1 MMRFSGRR
9 VKQGGV
15 NPGSVARR
23 LSIEQP
29 DRSSDNSMNSTYP
42 TRNSVLAAA
51 PARKA
56 RRVPAPRIWPV
67 TANDFYA
74 ILGGLAF
81 LIIAM
86 WVRHG
91 GLHELGT
98 TAGILTAAGE
108 ISALYGTF
116 LVLIQLILMS
126 RSPWLDQVF
135 GQDRIT
141 DAHRWVGFT
150 AIWLLV
156 AHAVLTTVGYAMGIG
171 ASPVDELFTLLTTYP
186 YVLWSAVSLGLFI
199 LVAISSVRAVRR
211 RASYETWYA
220 IHLYTYL
227 AIALGFLHQLFVG
240 VDFSTDQVAS
250 LFWISLYVIAFG
262 SLAVFRFGQPIA
274 ISWRHRF
281 HVANVV
287 EEVPGVA
294 SLYLTGRELDQLPVR
309 AGQWFRLRFMT
320 REGWFRAHPFS
331 ISAAPNGK
339 YLRFTI
345 KELGDYTKKMRQIPV
360 GTGVFVEGPYGA
372 LTGAARTRARVLLI
386 AGGIGI
392 TPLRALLEELPAS
405 RGNLT
410 LVYRTSGPEEV
421 VFKREIDELAS
432 LRGATVHYLV
442 GRRGSREMPSDPLDP
457 RALRRLVPD
466 IHDRDIYVCGPTGM
480 MTRVLSGLRWLRIPD
495 KQIHYER
502 FAF

>member
-1 MMRFSGRR
+1 MD
-9 VKQGGV
+9 
-15 NPGSVARR
+15 GSYA
-23 LSIEQP
+23 
-29 DRSSDNSMNSTYP
+29 
-42 TRNSVLAAA
+42 TRNSARSAS

-56 RRVPAPRIWPV
+56 RRVPLPRVWPV
-67 TANDFYA
+67 KASDFYA
-74 ILGGLAF
+74 ILGGLAL
-81 LIIAM
+81 LIIGM
-86 WVRHG
+86 WIRHG

-98 TAGILTAAGE
+98 TSGIFTAAGE
-108 ISALYGTF
+108 ISALYGTY

-126 RSPWLDQVF
+126 RSPWLDQIF

-141 DAHRWVGFT
+141 DAHRWVGFG

-156 AHAVLTTVGYAMGIG
+156 AHAVLTTVGYAMGVG
-171 ASPVDELFTLLTTYP
+171 ASPVDEFFTLLTTYP
-186 YVLWSAVSLGLFI
+186 YVLWSAVALVLFMAVGI
-199 LVAISSVRAVRR
+199 TSVRAVRR
-211 RASYETWYA
+211 KASYETWYA

-240 VDFSTDQVAS
+240 VDFTTDQVAS
-250 LFWISLYVIAFG
+250 LFWIGLYVVAFG

-274 ISWRHRF
+274 ITWRHQFR
-281 HVANVV
+281 VANVV
-287 EEVPGVA
+287 EEGPGVA
-294 SLYLTGRELDQLPVR
+294 SLYISGRDLDKLAVR

-320 REGWFRAHPFS
+320 SQGWYRAHPFS

-345 KELGDYTKKMRQIPV
+345 KELGDYTKTLQKIPI
-360 GTGVFVEGPYGA
+360 GTRVFLEGPYGA
-372 LTGAARTRARVLLI
+372 LTGATRTKARVLLV

-410 LVYRTSGPEEV
+410 LVYRTSGPEEL
-421 VFKREIDELAS
+421 VFKHELDELAS

-442 GRRGSREMPSDPLDP
+442 GRRGSREMPADPLDP
-457 RALRRLVPD
+457 RSLRRLVPD
-466 IHDRDIYVCGPTGM
+466 ILERDIYVCGPTGM

>member
-1 MMRFSGRR
+1 M
-9 VKQGGV
+9 
-15 NPGSVARR
+15 
-23 LSIEQP
+23 
-29 DRSSDNSMNSTYP
+29 
-42 TRNSVLAAA
+42 AA
-51 PARKA
+51 PYQAPAMYASSSSSHGNVYDLMNGPTTIRNPALASVPTRKA
-56 RRVPAPRIWPV
+56 RRVPVPRVWPV
-67 TANDFYA
+67 KAVDVYA
-74 ILGGLAF
+74 VLGGNGV
-81 LIIAM
+81 LIAAM

-91 GLHELGT
+91 GLRLLAT
-98 TAGILTAAGE
+98 PAGAFTAAGE
-108 ISALYGTF
+108 IAALYGTY

-126 RSPWLDQVF
+126 RNPWLDQIF

-141 DAHRWVGFT
+141 DAHRWVGFG

-156 AHAVLTTVGYAMGIG
+156 GHAILTTIGYALGVG
-171 ASPVDELFTLLTTYP
+171 SSPVAEFVTLLSSYP
-186 YVLWSAVSLGLFI
+186 YVLWSAVSLVLFI
-199 LVAISSVRAVRR
+199 VVAFSSVRAARR

-220 IHLYTYL
+220 IHLTTYL

-240 VDFSTDQVAS
+240 SDFATDLVAR
-250 LFWISLYVIAFG
+250 LYWIALYVIAFG
-262 SLAVFRFGQPIA
+262 TLAVFRFGGPLA
-274 ISWRHRF
+274 LSRRHRF

-287 EEVPGVA
+287 QEAPGVV
-294 SLYLTGRELDQLPVR
+294 SLYVTGRNLDKLPVR
-309 AGQWFRLRFMT
+309 AGQWFRLRFLT
-320 REGWFRAHPFS
+320 RGGWYRAHPFS
-331 ISAAPNGK
+331 ISAAPNSK

-345 KELGDYTKKMRQIPV
+345 KDLGDYTGMLQRMKV
-360 GTGVFVEGPYGA
+360 GTPVFVEGPHGIM
-372 LTGAARTRARVLLI
+372 TGANRTRAGVLLV

-410 LVYRTSGPEEV
+410 LVYRASGPDEV
-421 VFKREIDELAS
+421 IFKSEIDELAS

-466 IHDRDIYVCGPTGM
+466 IADRDIYVCGPTGM

-502 FAF
+502 FAL

>member
-1 MMRFSGRR
+1 LDAKDPSGKIGRR
-9 VKQGGV
+9 
-15 NPGSVARR
+15 N
-23 LSIEQP
+23 
-29 DRSSDNSMNSTYP
+29 NSMTGTYQ
-42 TRNSVLAAA
+42 TRSAAQTAA

-56 RRVPAPRIWPV
+56 RRVPVPRIWPV
-67 TANDFYA
+67 TANDIYA
-74 ILGGLAF
+74 LLLGNGALILG
-81 LIIAM
+81 M
-86 WVRHG
+86 WIRHG
-91 GLHELGT
+91 GPNQLNT
-98 TAGILTAAGE
+98 PAGIFTAAGE
-108 ISALYGTF
+108 LCALYGTY
-116 LVLIQLILMS
+116 LVLIQLVLMS

-141 DAHRWVGFT
+141 DAHRWVGFS

-156 AHAVLTTVGYAMGIG
+156 FHATLTTIGYSMRLQN
-171 ASPVDELFTLLTTYP
+171 SLVDEIVAQLTTYP
-186 YVLWSAVSLGLFI
+186 YVLWSAAALFLFI
-199 LVAISSVRAVRR
+199 AVGISSVRAVRR

-227 AIALGFLHQLFVG
+227 AIALAFLHQLFVG
-240 VDFSTDQVAS
+240 VDFTTDQVAS
-250 LFWISLYVIAFG
+250 LYWIGLYVIAFG
-262 SLAVFRFGQPIA
+262 SLLVFRFGKPIA

-287 EEVPGVA
+287 EEGPGVA
-294 SLYLTGRELDQLPVR
+294 SLYLTGRDLDQLAVR
-309 AGQWFRLRFMT
+309 AGQWFRLRFLT

-345 KELGDYTKKMRQIPV
+345 KELGDYTRTLQRIPI
-360 GTGVFVEGPYGA
+360 GTPVFLEGPYGV
-372 LTGAARTRARVLLI
+372 LTGAVRRKARVLLV

-410 LVYRTSGPEEV
+410 LVYRASGPEDV

-442 GRRGSREMPSDPLDP
+442 GRRGSREMPDDPLDP

-466 IHDRDIYVCGPTGM
+466 INDRDIYVCGPTGM
-480 MTRVLSGLRWLRIPD
+480 MARTLSSLRRLRIPD
-495 KQIHYER
+495 RQIHYER

>member
-1 MMRFSGRR
+1 MS
-9 VKQGGV
+9 
-15 NPGSVARR
+15 AT
-23 LSIEQP
+23 
-29 DRSSDNSMNSTYP
+29 ST
-42 TRNSVLAAA
+42 TRNTALAAA

-56 RRVPAPRIWPV
+56 RRVPAPRVWPV

-74 ILGGLAF
+74 ILGGIGL
-81 LIIAM
+81 LIAGM

-98 TAGILTAAGE
+98 TAGIFTAAGE
-108 ISALYGTF
+108 ICALYGTY
-116 LVLIQLILMS
+116 LVLIQFILMS

-141 DAHRWVGFT
+141 AAHRWVGF
-150 AIWLLV
+150 AAVWLLV
-156 AHAVLTTVGYAMGIG
+156 FHGILTTVGYAMGIN
-171 ASPVDELFTLLTTYP
+171 ANIVDEFFTLIETYP
-186 YVLWSAVSLGLFI
+186 YVLWSVVALGLFI
-199 LVAISSVRAVRR
+199 VVAISSVRAARA

-220 IHLYTYL
+220 IHLYVYL

-240 VDFSTDQVAS
+240 VDFTTDLMAR
-250 LFWISLYVIAFG
+250 LFWIGLYTIAVG
-262 SLAVFRFGQPIA
+262 TLLVFRFGQPIA

-281 HVANVV
+281 QVANVV
-287 EEVPGVA
+287 EEAPGVT
-294 SLYLTGRELDQLPVR
+294 SLSLSGRELDQLPVR
-309 AGQWFRLRFMT
+309 AGQWFRLRFLT
-320 REGWFRAHPFS
+320 KEGWYRAHPFS

-339 YLRFTI
+339 FLRFTI
-345 KELGDYTKKMRQIPV
+345 KELGDYTSKLQRMPV
-360 GTGVFVEGPYGA
+360 GTSVFVEGPYGV
-372 LTGAARTRARVLLI
+372 LTGAARTKARVLLI

-410 LVYRTSGPEEV
+410 LLYRASGPEDV
-421 VFKREIDELAS
+421 VFEREIDELAR
-432 LRGATVHYLV
+432 LRGASVHYLV
-442 GRRGSREMPSDPLDP
+442 GRRGSPEMPTDPLDP

-466 IHDRDIYVCGPTGM
+466 INDRDIYVCGPHGM
-480 MTRVLSGLRWLRIPD
+480 MTRTIDSLRRLRVPD

>member
-1 MMRFSGRR
+1 MDG
-9 VKQGGV
+9 
-15 NPGSVARR
+15 
-23 LSIEQP
+23 
-29 DRSSDNSMNSTYP
+29 TYT
-42 TRNSVLAAA
+42 TRKNVRAAA
-51 PARKA
+51 PARKV
-56 RRVPAPRIWPV
+56 RRVPVPRVWPV

-81 LIIAM
+81 LILGM

-91 GLHELGT
+91 GINELAT
-98 TAGILTAAGE
+98 TSGIFTAAGE
-108 ISALYGTF
+108 ISALYGTY

-126 RSPWLDQVF
+126 RSPWLDQIF

-156 AHAVLTTVGYAMGIG
+156 GHAVFTTIGYAMGIG
-171 ASPVDELFTLLTTYP
+171 ASPVDELVTLLTTYP
-186 YVLWSAVSLGLFI
+186 YVLWSAVSLLLFI
-199 LVAISSVRAVRR
+199 AVAISSVRAVRR
-211 RASYETWYA
+211 KASYETWYA

-240 VDFSTDQVAS
+240 VDFTTDQVAS
-250 LFWISLYVIAFG
+250 LFWIGLYLVAFG

-274 ISWRHRF
+274 ITWRHRF
-281 HVANVV
+281 RVANVV
-287 EEVPGVA
+287 EEAPGVA
-294 SLYLTGRELDQLPVR
+294 SLYVAGRELDQLAVR
-309 AGQWFRLRFMT
+309 AGQWFRLRFVT
-320 REGWFRAHPFS
+320 KQGWFRAHPFS

-345 KELGDYTKKMRQIPV
+345 KELGDYTKTLQAIPV
-360 GTGVFVEGPYGA
+360 GTRVILEGPYGTF
-372 LTGAARTRARVLLI
+372 TGAARTKARVLLI

-410 LVYRTSGPEEV
+410 LLYRASGPEEV
-421 VFKREIDELAS
+421 VFKGEIDELAS

-442 GRRGSREMPSDPLDP
+442 GRRGSREMPADPLDP
-457 RALRRLVPD
+457 RSLRRLVPD
-466 IHDRDIYVCGPTGM
+466 IHDRDIYVCGPSGM
-480 MTRVLSGLRWLRIPD
+480 MTRVLSGLRWLRISD

>member
-1 MMRFSGRR
+1 MDG
-9 VKQGGV
+9 
-15 NPGSVARR
+15 
-23 LSIEQP
+23 
-29 DRSSDNSMNSTYP
+29 TYT
-42 TRNSVLAAA
+42 TRKNVRAAA

-56 RRVPAPRIWPV
+56 RRVPVPRVWPV

-81 LIIAM
+81 LILGM

-91 GLHELGT
+91 GINELAT
-98 TAGILTAAGE
+98 TSGIFTAAGE
-108 ISALYGTF
+108 ISALYGTY

-126 RSPWLDQVF
+126 RSPWLDQIF

-156 AHAVLTTVGYAMGIG
+156 GHAVFTTIGYAMGIG
-171 ASPVDELFTLLTTYP
+171 ASPVDELVTLLTTYP
-186 YVLWSAVSLGLFI
+186 YVLWSAVSLLLFI
-199 LVAISSVRAVRR
+199 AVAISSVRAVRR
-211 RASYETWYA
+211 KASYETWYA

-240 VDFSTDQVAS
+240 VDFTTDQVAS
-250 LFWISLYVIAFG
+250 LFWIGLYLVAFG

-274 ISWRHRF
+274 ITWRHRF
-281 HVANVV
+281 RVANVV
-287 EEVPGVA
+287 EEAPGVA
-294 SLYLTGRELDQLPVR
+294 SLYVAGRELDQLAVR
-309 AGQWFRLRFMT
+309 AGQWFRLRFVT
-320 REGWFRAHPFS
+320 KQGWFRAHPFS

-345 KELGDYTKKMRQIPV
+345 KELGDYTKTLQAIPV
-360 GTGVFVEGPYGA
+360 GTRVILEGPYGTF
-372 LTGAARTRARVLLI
+372 TGAARTKARVLLI

-410 LVYRTSGPEEV
+410 LLYRASGPEEV
-421 VFKREIDELAS
+421 VFKGEIDELAS

-442 GRRGSREMPSDPLDP
+442 GRRGSREMPADPLDP
-457 RALRRLVPD
+457 RSLRRLVPD
-466 IHDRDIYVCGPTGM
+466 IHDRDIYVCGPSGM
-480 MTRVLSGLRWLRIPD
+480 MTRVLSGLRWLRISD

>member
-1 MMRFSGRR
+1 MDG
-9 VKQGGV
+9 
-15 NPGSVARR
+15 
-23 LSIEQP
+23 
-29 DRSSDNSMNSTYP
+29 TYT
-42 TRNSVLAAA
+42 TRKNVRAAA
-51 PARKA
+51 PARKV
-56 RRVPAPRIWPV
+56 RRVPVPRVWPV

-81 LIIAM
+81 LILGM

-91 GLHELGT
+91 GINELAT
-98 TAGILTAAGE
+98 TSGIFTAAGE
-108 ISALYGTF
+108 ISALYGTY

-126 RSPWLDQVF
+126 RSPWLDQIF

-156 AHAVLTTVGYAMGIG
+156 GHAIFTTIGYAMGIG
-171 ASPVDELFTLLTTYP
+171 ASPVDELVTLLTTYP
-186 YVLWSAVSLGLFI
+186 YVLWSAVSLLLFI
-199 LVAISSVRAVRR
+199 AVAISSVRAVRR
-211 RASYETWYA
+211 KASYETWYA

-240 VDFSTDQVAS
+240 VDFTTDQVAS
-250 LFWISLYVIAFG
+250 LFWIGLYLVAFG

-274 ISWRHRF
+274 ITWRHRF
-281 HVANVV
+281 RVANVV
-287 EEVPGVA
+287 EEAPGVA
-294 SLYLTGRELDQLPVR
+294 SLYVAGRELDQLAVR
-309 AGQWFRLRFMT
+309 AGQWFRLRFVT
-320 REGWFRAHPFS
+320 KQGWFRAHPFS

-345 KELGDYTKKMRQIPV
+345 KELGDYTKTLQAIPV
-360 GTGVFVEGPYGA
+360 GTRVILEGPYGTF
-372 LTGAARTRARVLLI
+372 TGAARTKARVLLI

-410 LVYRTSGPEEV
+410 LLYRASGPEEV
-421 VFKREIDELAS
+421 VFKGEIDELAS

-442 GRRGSREMPSDPLDP
+442 GRRGSREMPADPLDP
-457 RALRRLVPD
+457 RSLRRLVPD
-466 IHDRDIYVCGPTGM
+466 IHDRDIYVCGPSGM
-480 MTRVLSGLRWLRIPD
+480 MTRVLSGLRWLRISD

>member
-1 MMRFSGRR
+1 MDIAHGMRNQVRT
-9 VKQGGV
+9 
-15 NPGSVARR
+15 A
-23 LSIEQP
+23 E
-29 DRSSDNSMNSTYP
+29 P
-42 TRNSVLAAA
+42 T
-51 PARKA
+51 RKA

-67 TANDFYA
+67 RALDVYA
-74 ILGGLAF
+74 LLVGNAL
-81 LIIAM
+81 LIGAM

-91 GLHELGT
+91 NLHELAT
-98 TAGILTAAGE
+98 TSGILTAIGE
-108 ISALYGTF
+108 LSALYGTY
-116 LVLIQLILMS
+116 LILIQLVLMS

-135 GQDRIT
+135 GQDHIT
-141 DAHRWVGFT
+141 DAHRWVGFG

-156 AHAVLTTVGYAMGIG
+156 GHAIFTTIGYGMGIG
-171 ASPVDELFTLLTTYP
+171 ASPVAEFVTLLTTYP
-186 YVLWSAVSLGLFI
+186 YVLWSAAGLVIFMAVGI
-199 LVAISSVRAVRR
+199 TSVRAVRR

-227 AIALGFLHQLFVG
+227 AIALAFLHQLFVG
-240 VDFSTDQVAS
+240 VDFTTDRLAS
-250 LFWISLYVIAFG
+250 LYWMFLYVVAFG
-262 SLAVFRFGQPIA
+262 TLLVFRFGQPIA

-287 EEVPGVA
+287 EEAPGVA

-309 AGQWFRLRFMT
+309 AGQWFRLRFLT
-320 REGWFRAHPFS
+320 SNGWFRAHPFS

-345 KELGDYTKKMRQIPV
+345 KELGDYTRTLQQIPL
-360 GTGVFVEGPYGA
+360 GTPVFVEGPYGA
-372 LTGAARTRARVLLI
+372 LTGAARTKARVLLV

-410 LVYRTSGPEEV
+410 LVYRASGPDEL

-442 GRRGSREMPSDPLDP
+442 GRRGTREMPGDPLDP

-466 IHDRDIYVCGPTGM
+466 INSRDVYVCGPSGM

-495 KQIHYER
+495 EQVHYER

>member
-1 MMRFSGRR
+1 M
-9 VKQGGV
+9 
-15 NPGSVARR
+15 
-23 LSIEQP
+23 
-29 DRSSDNSMNSTYP
+29 DSSYA
-42 TRNSVLAAA
+42 TRNSARSAS

-56 RRVPAPRIWPV
+56 GRVPLPRVWPV
-67 TANDFYA
+67 KASDFYA
-74 ILGGLAF
+74 ILGGLAL
-81 LIIAM
+81 LIIGM
-86 WVRHG
+86 WIRHG

-98 TAGILTAAGE
+98 TSGIFTAAGE
-108 ISALYGTF
+108 ISALYGTY

-126 RSPWLDQVF
+126 RSPWLDQIF

-141 DAHRWVGFT
+141 DAHRWVGFG

-171 ASPVDELFTLLTTYP
+171 ASPVDEFFTLLTTYP
-186 YVLWSAVSLGLFI
+186 YVLWSAVALVLFMA
-199 LVAISSVRAVRR
+199 VGISSVRAVRR
-211 RASYETWYA
+211 KASYETWYA

-240 VDFSTDQVAS
+240 VDFTTDQVAS
-250 LFWISLYVIAFG
+250 LFWIGLYVVAFG

-274 ISWRHRF
+274 ITRRHQFR
-281 HVANVV
+281 VANVV
-287 EEVPGVA
+287 EEGPGVA
-294 SLYLTGRELDQLPVR
+294 SLYISGRDLDKLAVR

-320 REGWFRAHPFS
+320 SQGWYRAHPFS

-345 KELGDYTKKMRQIPV
+345 KELGDYTKTLQKIPI
-360 GTGVFVEGPYGA
+360 GTRVFLEGPYGA
-372 LTGAARTRARVLLI
+372 LTGATRTKARVLLV

-410 LVYRTSGPEEV
+410 LVYRTSGPEEL
-421 VFKREIDELAS
+421 VFKHELDELAS

-442 GRRGSREMPSDPLDP
+442 GRRGSREMPADPLDP
-457 RALRRLVPD
+457 RSLRRLVPD
-466 IHDRDIYVCGPTGM
+466 ILERDIYVCGPTGM

>member
-1 MMRFSGRR
+1 MDG
-9 VKQGGV
+9 
-15 NPGSVARR
+15 
-23 LSIEQP
+23 
-29 DRSSDNSMNSTYP
+29 TYT
-42 TRNSVLAAA
+42 TRKNVRAAA

-56 RRVPAPRIWPV
+56 RRVPVPRVWPV

-81 LIIAM
+81 LILGM

-91 GLHELGT
+91 GINELAT
-98 TAGILTAAGE
+98 TSGIFTAAGE
-108 ISALYGTF
+108 ISALYGTY

-126 RSPWLDQVF
+126 RSPWLDQIF

-156 AHAVLTTVGYAMGIG
+156 GHAIFTTIGYAMGIG
-171 ASPVDELFTLLTTYP
+171 ASPVDELVTLLTTYP
-186 YVLWSAVSLGLFI
+186 YVLWSAVSLLLFI
-199 LVAISSVRAVRR
+199 AVAISSVRAVRR
-211 RASYETWYA
+211 KASYETWYA

-240 VDFSTDQVAS
+240 VDFTTDQVAS
-250 LFWISLYVIAFG
+250 LFWIGLYLVAFG

-274 ISWRHRF
+274 ITWRHRF
-281 HVANVV
+281 RVANVV
-287 EEVPGVA
+287 EEAPGVA
-294 SLYLTGRELDQLPVR
+294 SLYVAGRELDQLAVR
-309 AGQWFRLRFMT
+309 AGQWFRLRFVT
-320 REGWFRAHPFS
+320 KQGWFRAHPFS

-345 KELGDYTKKMRQIPV
+345 KELGDYTKTLQAIPV
-360 GTGVFVEGPYGA
+360 GTRVILEGPYGTF
-372 LTGAARTRARVLLI
+372 TGAARTKARVLLI

-410 LVYRTSGPEEV
+410 LLYRASGPEEV
-421 VFKREIDELAS
+421 VFKGEIDELAS

-442 GRRGSREMPSDPLDP
+442 GRRGSREMPADPLDP
-457 RALRRLVPD
+457 RSLRRLVPD
-466 IHDRDIYVCGPTGM
+466 IHDRDIYVCGPSGM
-480 MTRVLSGLRWLRIPD
+480 MTRVLSGLRWLRISD

>member
-1 MMRFSGRR
+1 MDG
-9 VKQGGV
+9 
-15 NPGSVARR
+15 
-23 LSIEQP
+23 
-29 DRSSDNSMNSTYP
+29 TYV
-42 TRNSVLAAA
+42 TRNTARPAA

-56 RRVPAPRIWPV
+56 RRVPVPRVWPV

-74 ILGGLAF
+74 ILGGIAL
-81 LIIAM
+81 LIVGM

-91 GLHELGT
+91 GLHELNT
-98 TAGILTAAGE
+98 TAGIFTAAGE
-108 ISALYGTF
+108 ISALYGTY

-141 DAHRWVGFT
+141 DAHRWVGFG

-156 AHAVLTTVGYAMGIG
+156 LHALLTTVGYAMSIG
-171 ASPVDELFTLLTTYP
+171 ANPIDEFLTLLGTYP
-186 YVLWSAVSLGLFI
+186 YVLWSAVALGLFI
-199 LVAISSVRAVRR
+199 VVAITSVRAARR

-220 IHLYTYL
+220 IHLYVYL

-240 VDFSTDQVAS
+240 VDFTTDLMARV
-250 LFWISLYVIAFG
+250 FWIGLYAAALG
-262 SLAVFRFGQPIA
+262 TLLVFRFGQPVA

-294 SLYLTGRELDQLPVR
+294 SLYLTGRDLDQLPVR
-309 AGQWFRLRFMT
+309 AGQWFRLRFVT
-320 REGWFRAHPFS
+320 RHGWFRAHPFS
-331 ISAAPNGK
+331 ISAAPNGRF
-339 YLRFTI
+339 LRFTI
-345 KELGDYTKKMRQIPV
+345 KELGDYTKTLQRIPV
-360 GTGVFVEGPYGA
+360 GTPVFVEGPYGA
-372 LTGAARTRARVLLI
+372 LTGAVRTKARVLLV

-410 LVYRTSGPEEV
+410 LLYRASGHDDV
-421 VFKREIDELAS
+421 VFRREIDELAS

-442 GRRGSREMPSDPLDP
+442 GRRGTTEMPDDPLDP

-466 IHDRDIYVCGPTGM
+466 INDRDVYVCGPAGM
-480 MTRVLSGLRWLRIPD
+480 MNRVLGSLRRLRVPD